1 MTKTRYISGVRWRR
15 AFGIASLL
23 IALCGFGLGTALA
36 GKDGDTKL
44 DDSAKE
50 VGNNFGQLLKGM
62 GQEVK
67 KVIGSDDKA
76 AEKDKKKEAEH
87 ADDKS
92 DKDKDDNKK

>member
-15 AFGIASLL
+15 ALGIAGLL
-23 IALCGFGLGTALA
+23 IALCGFGLGTAVA
-36 GKDGDTKL
+36 AKDGDTKL

-50 VGNNFGQLLKGM
+50 VGNNFGKLLKGM

-67 KVIGSDDKA
+67 KAIGSDGKA
-76 AEKDKKKEAEH
+76 AEKDKKKETEH

-92 DKDKDDNKK
+92 GKGKEDNK

>member
-1 MTKTRYISGVRWRR
+1 MTKTKCFSGARGLRVL
-15 AFGIASLL
+15 GIAGLLVAVCSL
-23 IALCGFGLGTALA
+23 GLGTALA

-67 KVIGSDDKA
+67 KVIGSEDKS
-76 AEKDKKKEAEH
+76 AEKDKKKDTKN

-92 DKDKDDNKK
+92 GKDKDDNKK